1 MPRRQRACVRHFP
14 LDNGNGVLKTRAHG
28 GFDRAFSKERQRM
41 FDLTGKVALVTGGS
55 RGIGRAAA
63 VALAKQGAQV
73 VINYVSNEGA
83 AREVADAITAAGGK
97 AEIVQF
103 DVASGDA
110 AEKAIAEVAKRLGR
124 LDILVCSAGISIDG
138 LLLRLK
144 DEDFDRILSVNVKG
158 SVGCA
163 RAATKVMMRAK
174 TGRVIFLSSVVG
186 EMGNAGQTAYS
197 ASKAALL
204 GVTKSMA
211 RELSSRSIT
220 VNAITPGFID
230 TDMTG
235 ALTDEQKASI
245 NANIPLGRTGKPEEI
260 AAAVVYLA
268 SDEAGYITGQTLRV
282 NGGMYM

>member
-1 MPRRQRACVRHFP
+1 V
-14 LDNGNGVLKTRAHG
+14 
-28 GFDRAFSKERQRM
+28 

-63 VALAKQGAQV
+63 LALAKQGAHV
-73 VINYVSNEGA
+73 VVNYVSNEAA
-83 AREVADAITAAGGK
+83 ARDVAETIEKAGGK

-103 DVASGDA
+103 DVGTGDG

-124 LDILVCSAGISIDG
+124 LDILVCSAGIALDG

-144 DEDFDRILSVNVKG
+144 DEDIDRIFAVNVKG
-158 SVGCA
+158 SLACA

-174 TGRVIFLSSVVG
+174 TGRIIFLSSVVG

-197 ASKAALL
+197 ASKSALL
-204 GVTKSMA
+204 GITKSLA
-211 RELSSRSIT
+211 RELSSRFIT

-235 ALTDEQKASI
+235 ALTEEQKTAI
-245 NANIPLGRTGKPEEI
+245 NSAIPLGRTGKPEEI

-268 SDEAGYITGQTLRV
+268 SDEAGYITGQALRV

>member
-1 MPRRQRACVRHFP
+1 
-14 LDNGNGVLKTRAHG
+14 
-28 GFDRAFSKERQRM
+28 M
-41 FDLTGKVALVTGGS
+41 FDLSSKVALVTGGS
-55 RGIGRAAA
+55 RGIGRAA
-63 VALAKQGAQV
+63 VMALAERGAHV
-73 VINYVSNEGA
+73 VVNYVSNEGA
-83 AREVADAITAAGGK
+83 AREVADAIQAAGGK

-103 DVASGDA
+103 DVGNSDA

-124 LDILVCSAGISIDG
+124 LDVLVCSAGIAIDG

-144 DEDFDRILSVNVKG
+144 DEDFDRILSINVKG
-158 SVGCA
+158 AVACA
-163 RAATKVMMRAK
+163 RAATKVMMRARA
-174 TGRVIFLSSVVG
+174 GRVIFLSSVVG

-211 RELSSRSIT
+211 RELASRSIT
-220 VNAITPGFID
+220 INAITPGFID

-235 ALTDEQKASI
+235 ALTEEQKTSI
-245 NANIPLGRTGKPEEI
+245 NSAIPLGRTGKPEEI

-268 SDEAGYITGQTLRV
+268 SDEAAYITGQALRV

>member
-1 MPRRQRACVRHFP
+1 
-14 LDNGNGVLKTRAHG
+14 
-28 GFDRAFSKERQRM
+28 M

-55 RGIGRAAA
+55 RGIGRAASL
-63 VALAKQGAQV
+63 ALAKRGAHV

-83 AREVADAITAAGGK
+83 AREVADLIQAAGGK
-97 AEIVQF
+97 SEIVQF
-103 DVASGDA
+103 DVGNGES

-124 LDILVCSAGISIDG
+124 LDVLVCSAGIAIDG

-144 DEDFDRILSVNVKG
+144 DEDFDRILSINVKG
-158 SVGCA
+158 AVACA
-163 RAATKVMMRAK
+163 RAATKVMMRAR

-204 GVTKSMA
+204 GVAKSMA
-211 RELSSRSIT
+211 RELASRSIT

-245 NANIPLGRTGKPEEI
+245 NSAIPLGRTGKPEEV

-268 SDEAGYITGQTLRV
+268 SDEAAYITGQALRV

>member
-1 MPRRQRACVRHFP
+1 
-14 LDNGNGVLKTRAHG
+14 
-28 GFDRAFSKERQRM
+28 M

-63 VALAKQGAQV
+63 LALGKQGAHV
-73 VINYVSNEGA
+73 VVNYVSNEAA
-83 AREVADAITAAGGK
+83 AREVSGAIQASGGK
-97 AEIVQF
+97 AELAQF
-103 DVASGDA
+103 DVGSGDA

-144 DEDFDRILSVNVKG
+144 DEDFDRILAVNVKG
-158 SVGCA
+158 SVACA
-163 RAATKVMMRAK
+163 RAATKVMMRAR

-186 EMGNAGQTAYS
+186 EMGNAGQTAYA

-204 GVTKSMA
+204 GVTKSLA
-211 RELSSRSIT
+211 RELASRSIT
-220 VNAITPGFID
+220 INAITPGYID

-235 ALTDEQKASI
+235 GLTDEQKSAI
-245 NANIPLGRTGKPEEI
+245 NQAIPLGRTGKPDEI
-260 AAAVVYLA
+260 AAAIVYLA
-268 SDEAGYITGQTLRV
+268 SDEAAYITGQTLRV

>member
-1 MPRRQRACVRHFP
+1 
-14 LDNGNGVLKTRAHG
+14 
-28 GFDRAFSKERQRM
+28 M

-55 RGIGRAAA
+55 RGIGRSASL
-63 VALAKQGAQV
+63 ALAKQGAHV
-73 VINYVSNEGA
+73 VVNYVSNEGA
-83 AREVADAITAAGGK
+83 AREVADAIQAAGGK

-103 DVASGDA
+103 DVGNSDA

-124 LDILVCSAGISIDG
+124 LDVLVCSAGIAIDG

-144 DEDFDRILSVNVKG
+144 DEDFDRILSINVKG
-158 SVGCA
+158 AVACA
-163 RAATKVMMRAK
+163 RAATKVMMRARA
-174 TGRVIFLSSVVG
+174 GRVIFLSSVVG

-211 RELSSRSIT
+211 RELASRSIT
-220 VNAITPGFID
+220 INAITPGFID

-235 ALTDEQKASI
+235 ALTEEQKTSI
-245 NANIPLGRTGKPEEI
+245 NSAIPLGRTGKPEEI

-268 SDEAGYITGQTLRV
+268 SDEAAYITGQALRV

>member
-1 MPRRQRACVRHFP
+1 
-14 LDNGNGVLKTRAHG
+14 
-28 GFDRAFSKERQRM
+28 M

-63 VALAKQGAQV
+63 LALAQQGAQV

-83 AREVADAITAAGGK
+83 AREVAEQIQAAGGK

-103 DVASGDA
+103 DVGSSEA
-110 AEKAIAEVAKRLGR
+110 AEKAVAEVAKRLGR
-124 LDILVCSAGISIDG
+124 LDVLVCSAGIAIDG

-144 DEDFDRILSVNVKG
+144 DEDFDRILAVNVKG
-158 SVGCA
+158 AVACA

-186 EMGNAGQTAYS
+186 EMGNAGQTAYA

-211 RELSSRSIT
+211 RELSSRFIT

-235 ALTDEQKASI
+235 ALTDEQKTAI
-245 NANIPLGRTGKPEEI
+245 NQNIPLGRTGKPEEI
-260 AAAVVYLA
+260 AAAIVYLA
-268 SDEAGYITGQTLRV
+268 SDEAAYITGQTLRV

>member
-1 MPRRQRACVRHFP
+1 
-14 LDNGNGVLKTRAHG
+14 
-28 GFDRAFSKERQRM
+28 
-41 FDLTGKVALVTGGS
+41 
-55 RGIGRAAA
+55 
-63 VALAKQGAQV
+63 
-73 VINYVSNEGA
+73 
-83 AREVADAITAAGGK
+83 
-97 AEIVQF
+97 
-103 DVASGDA
+103 
-110 AEKAIAEVAKRLGR
+110 
-124 LDILVCSAGISIDG
+124 VCSAGISIDG

-144 DEDFDRILSVNVKG
+144 DEDFDRILSINVKG
-158 SVGCA
+158 AVACA
-163 RAATKVMMRAK
+163 RAATKVMMRAR

-211 RELSSRSIT
+211 RELASRSVT

-235 ALTDEQKASI
+235 ALTDDQKTAI
-245 NANIPLGRTGKPEEI
+245 NSAIPLGRTGKPEEI

-268 SDEAGYITGQTLRV
+268 SDEAAYITGQALRV